1 MICKYMV
8 LLFFYKKYHI
18 PISTEIFIICTFFE
32 ATINFP
38 TISFRNNLK
47 RLKDIIYRNAS

>member
-8 LLFFYKKYHI
+8 LFFYKKYHI

-38 TISFRNNLK
+38 TISFRNNLR